1 MKNDVLLID
10 SMILEFYPDLRNSY
24 LVYLLTY
31 IYYNKQL
38 VEKIQ
43 MNVSLIEKLE
53 LWSLQQEF
61 YGETCKSI
69 LALV

>member
-1 MKNDVLLID
+1 MVLYGDDLKNDVLLID

-53 LWSLQQEF
+53 QWSLQ
-61 YGETCKSI
+61 
-69 LALV
+69 